1 MDQAVLIPVEQRTD
15 EDLAARAA
23 VDDDRAAL
31 GELVSRYAPR
41 LRRLLYSL
49 IGPDLELIADAE
61 QEVYVTLIRRI
72 DRFRGHSSFS
82 TFFYSLARHRALD
95 LMRSHGRNAARYPA
109 YDDADRFRSPTDGP
123 EALLVAGATG
133 EMVRRAL
140 ARLSPEDRLLVYL
153 KDGEGERVER
163 LAEMVGKPV
172 GTVKSRLARA
182 RRLLARYLEEL
193 GYEGS

>member
-1 MDQAVLIPVEQRTD
+1 MDQAVLVPVEQRTD

-49 IGPDLELIADAE
+49 IGPDLELVADAE

-95 LMRSHGRNAARYPA
+95 LMRSHLRTTARYPA
-109 YDDADRFRSPTDGP
+109 YDDADRFRSPIDGP

-133 EMVRRAL
+133 DMVRRAL

-182 RRLLARYLEEL
+182 RRRLARYLEEL

>member
-1 MDQAVLIPVEQRTD
+1 MEGAEPIAADRRGD
-15 EDLAARAA
+15 EELAARFCTYGDREALAA
-23 VDDDRAAL
+23 
-31 GELVSRYAPR
+31 LVSRYSPR
-41 LRRLLYSL
+41 LRRLLYS
-49 IGPDLELIADAE
+49 IVGPDPEAIADAE
-61 QEVYVTLIRRI
+61 QEVYVSLIRKI

-95 LMRSHGRNAARYPA
+95 LMRSRGRSAARTVA
-109 YDDADRFRSPTDGP
+109 YEDADRFRSTMAGP
-123 EALLVAGATG
+123 ETALIAGATG
-133 EMVRRAL
+133 ELVRRAL

-163 LAEMVGKPV
+163 LAEMVGKPI

-182 RRLLARYLEEL
+182 RTRLARYLEET